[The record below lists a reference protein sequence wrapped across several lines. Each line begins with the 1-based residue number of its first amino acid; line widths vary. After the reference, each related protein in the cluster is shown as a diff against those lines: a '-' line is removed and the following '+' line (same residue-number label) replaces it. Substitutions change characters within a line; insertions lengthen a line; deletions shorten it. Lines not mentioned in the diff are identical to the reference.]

1 MQRFIKLSAVTAAI
15 IAAPAFAAVD
25 VSGNIEL
32 DNTYYADAQD
42 QLTQTGRVELNFAG
56 KKEVGSAYV
65 AAKGTIEA
73 GKAGAD
79 AVADMWVEGGTSA
92 FAVRMGRF
100 EATDMFVP
108 GKDTLV
114 VGGVGYNGNTLR
126 GRRGASEPH
135 VMVTGKLGAAASFE
149 LGLIETNT
157 VGTDTNFGVRPVV
170 AFGAGPATIK
180 LAAEKLQGAAD
191 TGFALTAGL
200 PLGGAAINVN
210 YSQMGDANGYGV
222 NATIGAFGVG
232 AAAGEDAAGNKGN
245 YVFAAYT
252 VPFFV
257 PEASMTFAVS
267 SGKNAAAGSA
277 KDTGLRVRVNYSF

>member
-1 MQRFIKLSAVTAAI
+1 MQRFIKLSAVMAAV

-25 VSGNIEL
+25 LSGNIEL
-32 DNTYYADAQD
+32 DNTYYADAAD

-56 KKEVGSAYV
+56 KKEVGGAYV

-73 GKAGAD
+73 GKAGG
-79 AVADMWVEGGTSA
+79 VGTADMWVEGGTQA
-92 FAVRMGRF
+92 FSLRLGRF

-126 GRRGASEPH
+126 GRFSDPH
-135 VMVTGKLGAAASFE
+135 AMLTAKLGGAASLE
-149 LGLIETNT
+149 LGLVETATTGNET
-157 VGTDTNFGVRPVV
+157 KFGVRPVV
-170 AFGAGPATIK
+170 SFGAGPATIK
-180 LAAEKLQGAAD
+180 VAAEKAQGGND
-191 TGFALTAGL
+191 TGFAITAGL

-210 YSQMGDANGYGV
+210 YAQMGDANGYGV

-232 AAAGEDAAGNKGN
+232 AAAGEDALGNKGN

-257 PEASMTFAVS
+257 PDASLTFAVS
-267 SGKNAAAGSA
+267 NGKAAAAGSV
-277 KDTGLRVRVNYSF
+277 KDTGLRVRVNYAF